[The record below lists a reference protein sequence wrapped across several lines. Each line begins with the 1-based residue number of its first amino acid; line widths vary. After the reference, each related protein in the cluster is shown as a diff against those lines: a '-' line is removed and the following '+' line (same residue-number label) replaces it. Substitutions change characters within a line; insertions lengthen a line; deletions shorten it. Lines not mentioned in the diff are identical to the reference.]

1 MAVRSRARALLEA
14 PLRALASGAVSPALW
29 EADAAPAPAHAPAF
43 APSAEEAAARPYSE
57 VPGPRQLPLLG
68 NAWRFLPLVAYLFL
82 ECNSLRERAGA
93 AGHYSIEKLDEVMW
107 QLHRDYGPVVKVGGL
122 VGHADLLFVFD
133 GDAIERVFRREEAL
147 PHRPSMPSLHH
158 YKQVLRKDFFG
169 DVPGVIGIHGR
180 RWDEFRAQIQHIMLQ
195 PSTARAY
202 IEPLDA
208 IATEFVDRL
217 HRIRDENNE
226 MPGDFMGELYRWTL
240 ESQPAVFVVKT
251 GIRALAEDAAPRRM
265 IHAIQQFFGHVA
277 HVELRLPV
285 WRVLSTR
292 AWRNYIG
299 ALDTFRELC
308 MTLCE
313 EAMERVRAEG
323 AAQRPESEMPV
334 VERVLRRTG
343 DPKVAA
349 VMAFDMLLV
358 GIDTVRHPLPCT
370 RPDCS
375 IASSRLLVPLPCT
388 RPGCPIAS
396 SRFLAPLP
404 CTRPG
409 CPIASSKLLAPLPC
423 TQPGCPITSSRL
435 LAPLP
440 CTRPDSP
447 IASSRLLA
455 PLPCTLPDC
464 SIASF
469 WLLAPLPCTRPDS
482 PIASSRLH
490 APLPCT
496 RHDCPIASSR
506 LLAPLLSTRPDCPI
520 ASSRLLAPA
529 ALHAARLSH
538 RLFQTSVAA
547 ASTLYQLA
555 RNPDKQQRLA
565 REVAAVLP
573 DAAAPLDANALAQLP
588 YLKACIK
595 ETLRRVPHPPPKPLP
610 SLHARPF
617 AAIGTVGF
625 TTGIKTTG
633 GILFY

>member
-29 EADAAPAPAHAPAF
+29 EADAATATAPAHLPPAF

-68 NAWRFLPLVAYLFL
+68 NAWRFLPLI
-82 ECNSLRERAGA
+82 
-93 AGHYSIEKLDEVMW
+93 GHYSIEKLDEVMW

-240 ESQPAVFVVKT
+240 ESMVRVALDARLGCLGGGQ
-251 GIRALAEDAAPRRM
+251 RALAEDAAPRRM

-358 GIDTVRHPLPCT
+358 GIDT
-370 RPDCS
+370 
-375 IASSRLLVPLPCT
+375 
-388 RPGCPIAS
+388 
-396 SRFLAPLP
+396 
-404 CTRPG
+404 
-409 CPIASSKLLAPLPC
+409 
-423 TQPGCPITSSRL
+423 
-435 LAPLP
+435 
-440 CTRPDSP
+440 
-447 IASSRLLA
+447 
-455 PLPCTLPDC
+455 
-464 SIASF
+464 
-469 WLLAPLPCTRPDS
+469 
-482 PIASSRLH
+482 
-490 APLPCT
+490 
-496 RHDCPIASSR
+496 
-506 LLAPLLSTRPDCPI
+506 
-520 ASSRLLAPA
+520 
-529 ALHAARLSH
+529 
-538 RLFQTSVAA
+538 TSVAA

-595 ETLRRVPHPPPKPLP
+595 ETLRMYPVIIGNGRSLQSEAIIGGYRIPKGTHVIFPHLVVSNLERYFPEPRRFLPERWLRAGAGAGAEAGAEGCPVAHKAHPFVSLPFGFGRRMCLGRRFAEIELQLLLAKVVRRYNVEFHYGDLEYKIHPTYIPANPLKFR
-610 SLHARPF
+610 LEERP
-617 AAIGTVGF
+617 
-625 TTGIKTTG
+625 
-633 GILFY
+633 